1 MRRAFEGFRVIDASQ
16 GVAGPHAAMLL
27 ALHGADVI
35 KIEPPEG
42 DWGRVLGRT
51 LKDNTIHF
59 AAFNRGKRSIGID
72 LATMEGRQIAGDLMA
87 SADVVIESFRPGVAA
102 RLGLGYATATRNN
115 PNVVYMSVSGY
126 GQNGPNRE
134 RPTVDGVIQAY
145 SGMMVMNGSVDKP
158 HRQNMVVIDTVTGLY
173 GFQAVSAALMR
184 KVRFGEGAFIDISL
198 MQSAA
203 AMQAAKLMEAVAE
216 GPTPGPLYSPS
227 GVYETSDGHILLSAM
242 RARNFETLCDVLGCP
257 ELATDPRFGSIDL
270 RNANRKAMNDV
281 LQQKLRERTTDTWVK
296 LMLARGVM
304 ASPINTYADWLAD
317 DHVKAVDGYQTVEF
331 AGLGSLPVAA
341 IPGCPGPHDIPA
353 NGMVP
358 GLGEHSHAI
367 VSSLGRTEGEIK
379 SLYAS
384 NVLF

>member
-51 LKDNTIHF
+51 LESNTIHF
-59 AAFNRGKRSIGID
+59 VAFNRGKRSVGID
-72 LATMEGRQIAGDLMA
+72 LARPEGRQIAGDLMA

-102 RLGLGYATATRNN
+102 KLGLDYATATKSN
-115 PNVVYMSVSGY
+115 PNVIYMSVSGY

-145 SGMMVMNGSVDKP
+145 SGMMVMNGAADKP

-173 GFQAVSAALMR
+173 GFQAISAALMR
-184 KVRFGEGAFIDISL
+184 KMRFGEGAFIDMSL

-281 LQQKLRERTTDTWVK
+281 LQQKLRERTTNAWVE

-317 DHVKAVDGYQTVEF
+317 DHVKAVDAYQTVEF
-331 AGLGSLPVAA
+331 AGLGSLPIAA
-341 IPGCPGPHDIPA
+341 IPGCPGPHEIPT

-367 VSSLGRTEGEIK
+367 VSSLGRTEREIK
-379 SLYAS
+379 FLYES

>member
-1 MRRAFEGFRVIDASQ
+1 
-16 GVAGPHAAMLL
+16 MLL

-51 LKDNTIHF
+51 LESNTIHF
-59 AAFNRGKRSIGID
+59 VAFNRGKRSVGID
-72 LATMEGRQIAGDLMA
+72 LARPEGRQIAGDLMA

-102 RLGLGYATATRNN
+102 KLGLDYATATKSN
-115 PNVVYMSVSGY
+115 PNVIYMSVSGY

-145 SGMMVMNGSVDKP
+145 SGMMVMNGAADKP

-173 GFQAVSAALMR
+173 GFQAISAALMR
-184 KVRFGEGAFIDISL
+184 KMRFGEGAFIDMSL

-281 LQQKLRERTTDTWVK
+281 LQQKLRERTTNAWVE

-317 DHVKAVDGYQTVEF
+317 DHVKAVDAYQTVEF
-331 AGLGSLPVAA
+331 AGLGSLPIAA
-341 IPGCPGPHDIPA
+341 IPGCPGPHEIPT

-367 VSSLGRTEGEIK
+367 VSSLGRTEREIK
-379 SLYAS
+379 FLYES